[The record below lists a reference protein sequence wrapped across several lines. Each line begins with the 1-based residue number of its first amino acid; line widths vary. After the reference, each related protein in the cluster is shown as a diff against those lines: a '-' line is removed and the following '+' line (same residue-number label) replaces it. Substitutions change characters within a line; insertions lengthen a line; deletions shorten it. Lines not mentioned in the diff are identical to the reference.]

1 MWLRQLKEENPDLIK
16 RINKMPLRARVGR
29 KSKLIPMST
38 IVFIR
43 NKRRDAFTFI
53 REDGSIEE
61 LTFLEAVKEFEARI
75 EEKAIPLHD
84 KHHEQVAKEVF
95 SEKEEE
101 AKAVTKKVVTN
112 QGPNEKKALSYL
124 DGFVHVPNI
133 TDEEVDLIEKAK
145 RAISTG
151 KFQQLQRDI
160 NKLQNA
166 AKKAPVKTVVL
177 LERLMKIITSYPLE
191 HVELNNFEAQAISK
205 ERYVKE
211 LIPEIII
218 SESFNL

>member
-1 MWLRQLKEENPDLIK
+1 MRKKRCLILK
-16 RINKMPLRARVGR
+16 
-29 KSKLIPMST
+29 
-38 IVFIR
+38 
-43 NKRRDAFTFI
+43 
-53 REDGSIEE
+53 
-61 LTFLEAVKEFEARI
+61 
-75 EEKAIPLHD
+75 
-84 KHHEQVAKEVF
+84 
-95 SEKEEE
+95 
-101 AKAVTKKVVTN
+101 
-112 QGPNEKKALSYL
+112 
-124 DGFVHVPNI
+124 
-133 TDEEVDLIEKAK
+133 EVDLIEKAK

>member
-1 MWLRQLKEENPDLIK
+1 MRKKRCLI
-16 RINKMPLRARVGR
+16 L
-29 KSKLIPMST
+29 
-38 IVFIR
+38 
-43 NKRRDAFTFI
+43 
-53 REDGSIEE
+53 
-61 LTFLEAVKEFEARI
+61 
-75 EEKAIPLHD
+75 
-84 KHHEQVAKEVF
+84 
-95 SEKEEE
+95 
-101 AKAVTKKVVTN
+101 
-112 QGPNEKKALSYL
+112 KALSYL

>member
-1 MWLRQLKEENPDLIK
+1 MKQGQK
-16 RINKMPLRARVGR
+16 R
-29 KSKLIPMST
+29 
-38 IVFIR
+38 
-43 NKRRDAFTFI
+43 
-53 REDGSIEE
+53 
-61 LTFLEAVKEFEARI
+61 
-75 EEKAIPLHD
+75 KAIPLHD
-84 KHHEQVAKEVF
+84 KHHEQVAKAIDIF
-95 SEKEEE
+95 SKKEDESR
-101 AKAVTKKVVTN
+101 AITKKVVSS
-112 QGPNEKKALSYL
+112 QGPNEKKALAYL

-133 TDEEVDLIEKAK
+133 TNEEVDLIEKAK

-166 AKKAPVKTVVL
+166 VKKAPVKTVVL
-177 LERLMKIITSYPLE
+177 LERVMKIITSYPLE
-191 HVELNNFEAQAISK
+191 YVGLNDFEAQSISK